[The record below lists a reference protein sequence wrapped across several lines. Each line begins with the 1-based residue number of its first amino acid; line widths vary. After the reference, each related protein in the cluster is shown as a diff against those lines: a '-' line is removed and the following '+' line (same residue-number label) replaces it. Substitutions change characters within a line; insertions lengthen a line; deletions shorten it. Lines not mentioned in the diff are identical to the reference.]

1 MVQKHQVKCSV
12 VSEQWLLH
20 QGTCID
26 EPGQS
31 QLIISGATFRNLQ
44 GQKRNQVSLFREALL
59 DVVVVVKDQLLVSEQ
74 SLEPGLQT
82 VPVGWLNDGLESLLQ
97 VVVSQFASTNILLQF
112 CLSLQLHAIVL
123 SFALALCGR

>member
-1 MVQKHQVKCSV
+1 